1 MAAACRRHSATGCLT
16 VRLRAFLRDA
26 LGDDRINYADPP
38 ARMQG
43 GATADVWRFRLAGA
57 PAGLDRP
64 LVLRRLPR
72 GYGAARVVKERVVQ
86 NALASQ
92 GYPAPR
98 VHLTCADPSILGG
111 AFLVLDLLPGGHLLR
126 ARAGAAFDALGKA
139 HAALHGLDAAPVAR
153 ALGRRSAKPS
163 ASGPVQ
169 GSPALQAMAIRH
181 PRLRPVVDWLAASR
195 PAEPES
201 LAVCHGDFHPLNVLV
216 EDGRVTG
223 VLDWSNCAVEDP
235 AADVACT
242 MLLIAV
248 PGRRLLAPPASGSEA
263 ARAASRYLDAYRARR
278 ALDVDRLDHYR
289 VRRAV
294 VGLADGAG
302 GLPLWRRPEIVQGLE
317 DEIRRATG
325 IALTAP

>member
-1 MAAACRRHSATGCLT
+1 MTLSATAASDTPAIRLLACL
-16 VRLRAFLRDA
+16 RGA
-26 LGDDRINYADPP
+26 LGDDRIDYADPP

-64 LVLRRLPR
+64 LVLRRFPR

-86 NALASQ
+86 NALANQ

-126 ARAGAAFDALGKA
+126 ARAGAPEMLGKA

-163 ASGPVQ
+163 ASRTVQ
-169 GSPALQAMAIRH
+169 GSPAPLQAMAIRH

-216 EDGRVTG
+216 EGGRVTG

-248 PGRRLLAPPASGSEA
+248 PGRLLLAPPAAGSEA
-263 ARAASRYLDAYRARR
+263 AWAASRYLDAYRARR
-278 ALDVDRLDHYR
+278 TLDVDRLDHYR

-294 VGLADGAG
+294 IGLADGAD
-302 GLPLWRRPEIVQGLE
+302 GLPLWRRPAIVRGLE
-317 DEIRRATG
+317 DEIRRAAG

>member
-1 MAAACRRHSATGCLT
+1 MTLSATAASDALAARLLACL
-16 VRLRAFLRDA
+16 RGA
-26 LGDDRINYADPP
+26 LGDDRIGYADLPT
-38 ARMQG
+38 RMQG
-43 GATADVWRFRLAGA
+43 GAAADVWRFRLAGA

-72 GYGAARVVKERVVQ
+72 GYGAARVVKERMVQ

-126 ARAGAAFDALGKA
+126 ARAGAPEMLGKA

-163 ASGPVQ
+163 ASRTVQ
-169 GSPALQAMAIRH
+169 GSPALRTMAIRH
-181 PRLRPVVDWLAASR
+181 PRLRSVVDWLAASR

-223 VLDWSNCAVEDP
+223 VLDWSNCTVEDP

-248 PGRRLLAPPASGSEA
+248 PGRRLLAPQASGSEA
-263 ARAASRYLDAYRARR
+263 AWAASRYLDAYRARR
-278 ALDVDRLDHYR
+278 ALDVGRLDHYR

-294 VGLADGAG
+294 IGLADGAD
-302 GLPLWRRPEIVQGLE
+302 GLPLWRRPAIVRGLE
-317 DEIRRATG
+317 DEIRRSTG
-325 IALTAP
+325 IALTGP